1 MAMQYDVKAKTTDSS
16 GALVASRIRLKGL
29 LVSIAS
35 AGTDP
40 VEFFDNPTTATGT
53 AVFSVITT
61 VAGSTSILI
70 PGEGVL
76 FENGISVDVGD
87 ADSVTIFYG

>member
-1 MAMQYDVKAKTTDSS
+1 MAMQYDVKAKTLDST
-16 GALVASRIRLKGL
+16 GVAIAARNRLKGL
-29 LVSIAS
+29 LVSVES

-40 VEFFDNPTTATGT
+40 VVFYDNPTTATGT
-53 AVFSVITT
+53 AVFSVVTT

-76 FENGISVDVGD
+76 FEAGISVDVGD

>member
-1 MAMQYDVKAKTTDSS
+1 MAMQYDVKAKSTDSS
-16 GALVASRIRLKGL
+16 GALVGSRTRLKGL

-40 VEFFDNPTTATGT
+40 VEFFDNATTATGT

-61 VAGSTSILI
+61 IAGSTSILI

-76 FENGISVDVGD
+76 FEEGISVDVGD